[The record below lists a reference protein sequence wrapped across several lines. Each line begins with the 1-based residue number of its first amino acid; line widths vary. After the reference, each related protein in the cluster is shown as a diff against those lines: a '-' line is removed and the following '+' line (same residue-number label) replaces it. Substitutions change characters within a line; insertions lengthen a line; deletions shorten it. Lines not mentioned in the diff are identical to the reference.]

1 MKWEEYLVPTS
12 LEEALAILKERQG
25 QARVVAGGT
34 DLIIQLKKKEVT
46 ARCLVDISNLDELK
60 GIELEDGFIRIGAC
74 VTHQEL
80 ASSSLLRERAT
91 ALAEGASQ
99 VGSPQIRNMGTVGG
113 NIVNAQPAAD
123 TVVPLMALVAEVEV
137 ATFKTQSSKLKIQS
151 QPLERICL
159 GPGQCTVDPTAEI
172 LTAVRLRALGPNQ
185 GSAFERLAKRKAL
198 SLPIL
203 NAAAVVTLNDGG
215 DTFQEV
221 RLAVGPV
228 APTPFR
234 ARQAE
239 EALRGAA
246 IEAHTI
252 AAALELA
259 AQEAQPRTN
268 PMRGSEAYRREMVKV
283 LLRRAIERAV
293 KEAQSSKLKVQSSM
307 SDQGIRGSG
316 NQGMSDFLIPDFLT
330 LTMTLNGEEVTVQVQ
345 PSAMLVEVL
354 RDQLELMGTKVACG
368 EGECGACTVLL
379 DGKAVASC
387 LVPALKVQ
395 GREVMTVE
403 GLAPLGELH
412 PLQKAFVEHGAVQC
426 GYCTP
431 GMLMSAKALLNHN
444 PHPTEDE
451 IRLAIS
457 GNLCRC
463 TGYAKI
469 VEAILEA
476 SAG

>member
-12 LEEALAILKERQG
+12 LEEALAMLEERQG
-25 QARVVAGGT
+25 QARVIAGGT
-34 DLIIQLKKKEVT
+34 DLIIQLKKKELT
-46 ARCLVDISNLDELK
+46 ARCLVDVTNLDELK
-60 GIELEDGFIRIGAC
+60 GIELEGDFIRVGAC

-80 ASSSLLRERAT
+80 ASSSLIRERA
-91 ALAEGASQ
+91 AVLAEGASQ

-123 TVVPLMALVAEVEV
+123 TVIPLLALEAELEV
-137 ATFKTQSSKLKIQS
+137 ATATGIRRE
-151 QPLERICL
+151 PLEGLCL
-159 GPGQCTVDPTAEI
+159 GPGQCRVDPTAEI
-172 LTAVRLRALGPNQ
+172 LAAVRFCALGPNQ

-203 NAAAVVTLNDGG
+203 NAAAVVTLNDDG

-234 ARQAE
+234 ARKAE

-246 IEAHTI
+246 IEAQAI
-252 AAALELA
+252 VAALELA

-268 PMRGSEAYRREMVKV
+268 PVRGSQGYRREMVKV
-283 LLRRAIERAV
+283 LLRRSIERAV
-293 KEAQSSKLKVQSSM
+293 QGSK
-307 SDQGIRGSG
+307 GARSG
-316 NQGMSDFLIPDFLT
+316 VEKMTKQT
-330 LTMTLNGEEVTVQVQ
+330 LTMTLNGEEVTVQVK
-345 PSAMLVEVL
+345 PSAMLADVL
-354 RDQLELMGTKVACG
+354 RDQLELTGTKVACG
-368 EGECGACTVLL
+368 EGECGACTVLV
-379 DGKAVASC
+379 DGRPVNSC
-387 LVPALKVQ
+387 LVPALKAQ
-395 GREVMTVE
+395 RREVMTVE

-431 GMLMSAKALLNHN
+431 GMLMSAKALLDHN
-444 PHPTEDE
+444 PNPTEEE

-469 VEAILEA
+469 LEAILDA
-476 SAG
+476 STG